1 MRNAR
6 RSVPGSKP
14 APNKGSTMYIDI
26 NKQQL
31 ASWIDAHFGEEVEF
45 LQQVLRVPTD
55 TPPGNNAP
63 HAELVAGL
71 LEAYGWQA
79 EKHAVPAQQVRDY
92 GMQSITNLIVR
103 RPYAAGG
110 PTVALNAHGDVGRR
124 ATTGLFRRMAA

>member
-79 EKHAVPAQQVRDY
+79 R
-92 GMQSITNLIVR
+92 STRCR
-103 RPYAAGG
+103 RSRY
-110 PTVALNAHGDVGRR
+110 
-124 ATTGLFRRMAA
+124 ATTACRASPT